1 MRQIV
6 VKLSARGPIYR
17 TSSARISTS
26 ILPNS
31 AVALSFHV
39 ILGRGGWATTWRLGP
54 FRVWVAGSALIKSM
68 TSYERSPD
76 YVVLKPTWKGNLG
89 WLFLVAM
96 IASASIFVF
105 AIK

>member
-1 MRQIV
+1 
-6 VKLSARGPIYR
+6 
-17 TSSARISTS
+17 
-26 ILPNS
+26 
-31 AVALSFHV
+31 
-39 ILGRGGWATTWRLGP
+39 
-54 FRVWVAGSALIKSM
+54 M

-96 IASASIFVF
+96 IASVSIFVF

>member
-1 MRQIV
+1 
-6 VKLSARGPIYR
+6 
-17 TSSARISTS
+17 
-26 ILPNS
+26 
-31 AVALSFHV
+31 V
-39 ILGRGGWATTWRLGP
+39 ILGQGGWAITWRLG
-54 FRVWVAGSALIKSM
+54 ALGKSM
-68 TSYERSPD
+68 TSYERSSD